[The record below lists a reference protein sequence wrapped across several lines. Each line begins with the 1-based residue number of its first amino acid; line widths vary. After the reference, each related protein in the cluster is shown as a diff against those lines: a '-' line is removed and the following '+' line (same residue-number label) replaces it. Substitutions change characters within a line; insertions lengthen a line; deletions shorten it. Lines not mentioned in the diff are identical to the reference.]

1 MVLDILNIL
10 EDYHYR
16 KKFADEK
23 FVLKVCAILNK
34 HYELDKYIKYV
45 VILHGKNE
53 KGSRYSFTHNVLYIN
68 MDKICPS
75 EFKKTLK
82 ENYYGMYNLMAVKII
97 THEFEH
103 ALQER
108 IKDSDD
114 NTIERKI
121 LLLGDPTTFID
132 INNYDFTNKI
142 QWLKYYQFY
151 SRHYDIAPNERL
163 AIIKSSLKLNS
174 LCQRSFIIFSP
185 YYSIFFMDNT
195 SDINYILPHGY
206 KLHGE
211 NTISPTLWYLNKLT
225 KENRSIIKKD
235 LSLMDFNI
243 PSEDRL
249 LYGLPLTKDEFNN
262 INNVKKSL
270 IKKYGGKYE

>member
-16 KKFADEK
+16 RKFADEK
-23 FVLKVCAILNK
+23 FVLKVCAILTK
-34 HYELDKYIKYV
+34 YHELDKYIKDI

-53 KGSRYSFTHNVLYIN
+53 KGSRYSFTHNVLFIN
-68 MDKICPS
+68 MDKICPIG
-75 EFKKTLK
+75 FKKLLQD
-82 ENYYGMYNLMAVKII
+82 NYYGMYNLMAVKII

-132 INNYDFTNKI
+132 VNSYDFTNKI
-142 QWLKYYQFY
+142 KWLKYYQFY
-151 SRHYDIAPNERL
+151 NRHYDIAPNERL
-163 AIIKSSLKLNS
+163 AIIKSSLKLNN

-185 YYSIFFMDNT
+185 YYLLFMSDNIHEI
-195 SDINYILPHGY
+195 DYILRHGY
-206 KLHGE
+206 KLANE
-211 NTISPTLWYLNKLT
+211 KTTSPTLWYLNKLT
-225 KENRSIIKKD
+225 RKNKDIIKND
-235 LSLMDFNI
+235 LSLIDFSI

-249 LYGLPLTKDEFNN
+249 LYGLPLTIDEYKN
-262 INNVKKSL
+262 IDDVKKVL
-270 IKKYGGKYE
+270 IKKYGGKNE